1 MFNSH
6 LFVSHYLINYT
17 FVTEKLGAGYGLFT
31 VLQHLYTKYLAHIH
45 CMRSISLILKQFSKT
60 VLLLAGLS
68 VLGFSAQAQA
78 AQAAATPATAAAAPA
93 TSGAGDAAKG
103 EAIFKAKCT
112 TCHKVDVKL
121 VGPALGSTI
130 SSETDDKWLTKWI
143 QNNQALISA
152 KDPKALKIYNEYN
165 QQGMTVFAD
174 LSDGDVSNII
184 AYVRDEYKKEQSA
197 PKTAVLPGATDNG
210 PSDVMVYGLIA
221 VIVIALIVI
230 LVLNR
235 VIGTLERLVTNKKPL
250 TAEEELALAVVEG
263 GESKGSILFKRILK
277 DKKLVFFILLCGTI
291 ACGSW
296 TWVTLW
302 NTNVHTGYQPVQP
315 IKFPHDLHA
324 GVMKIDCQYCH
335 SGAYKSKNASIP
347 SLNVCMNCHKVVKTE
362 SEEIHKIYYALG
374 YDPATSKYDSTKM
387 HPIQWIRIHNLPDF
401 AYFNHSQHVKVGKIK
416 CQQCHGPIQEMK
428 EVYQYS
434 PLTMKWCIQCHKR
447 TEVDHKGNAY
457 YDKLLSVHELLKK
470 NGKVTEAMMGGIE
483 CGKCH
488 Y

>member
-1 MFNSH
+1 
-6 LFVSHYLINYT
+6 
-17 FVTEKLGAGYGLFT
+17 
-31 VLQHLYTKYLAHIH
+31 
-45 CMRSISLILKQFSKT
+45 MRSISLILKQFSKT

-93 TSGAGDAAKG
+93 AAGAGDPAKG
-103 EAIFKAKCT
+103 APIFNAKCT
-112 TCHKVDVKL
+112 TCHKLDGIL
-121 VGPALGSTI
+121 VGPALGPIIT
-130 SSETDDKWLTKWI
+130 EDTDDKWLTKWI
-143 QNNQALISA
+143 QNNQALIAA
-152 KDPKALKIYNEYN
+152 KDPKALKIYNQFN
-165 QQGMTVFAD
+165 QQAMTVFGD
-174 LSDGDVSNII
+174 LSDGDVANII
-184 AYVRDEYKKEQSA
+184 AYVRDAYKKEKAA
-197 PKTAVLPGATDNG
+197 PPATANAATAAAADNG
-210 PSDVMVYGLIA
+210 PSDALIYGLIA
-221 VIVIALIVI
+221 VIAVALIVI

-235 VIGTLERLVTNKKPL
+235 VIGTLERLLLNRKTLVP
-250 TAEEELALAVVEG
+250 EEEPVVVVTEEP
-263 GESKGSILFKRILK
+263 GESKGTILFKRIIK
-277 DKKLVFFILLCGTI
+277 DKKLVFFILICGTI
-291 ACGSW
+291 VYGSW
-296 TWVTLW
+296 QWVTLW

-324 GVMKIDCQYCH
+324 GVMKIECQYCH
-335 SGAYKSKNASIP
+335 SGAFKSKNASIP

-362 SEEIHKIYYALG
+362 SAEIHKIYDALG
-374 YDPATSKYDSTKM
+374 YDPATAKYDSTKA

-416 CQQCHGPIQEMK
+416 CQTCHGPIQEMK

-447 TEVDHKGNAY
+447 TNVDFKGNAY
-457 YDKLLSVHELLKK
+457 YDKLLQVHDLLKK